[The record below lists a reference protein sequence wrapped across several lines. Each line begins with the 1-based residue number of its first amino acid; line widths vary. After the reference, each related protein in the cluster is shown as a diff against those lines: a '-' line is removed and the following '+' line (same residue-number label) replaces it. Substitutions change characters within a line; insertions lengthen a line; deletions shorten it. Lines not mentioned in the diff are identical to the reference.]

1 MIRVGLYIDGFN
13 LYFGLCDSNFRRYL
27 WLNPELLGEN
37 LLRRGQQLDFV
48 KYFSAR
54 IKQSAT
60 DPDKHKRQALFLR
73 AVESLPKT
81 TAYYGH
87 YLEKQKQCRACGATW
102 LHQEEKMTDV
112 NISVYLLLDA
122 FDNKYDT
129 ALLLSAD
136 SDLATPVEAVL
147 NRFPGKR
154 VIMVAPPGR
163 KSFRLARAASANFTL
178 GRTMLQNSQFSD
190 PHILP
195 DGTELH
201 CPKEWL

>member
-1 MIRVGLYIDGFN
+1 MSRVGLYIDGFN
-13 LYFGLCDSNFRRYL
+13 LYFGLRDSNLRRCF

-37 LLRRGQQLDFV
+37 LLHSGQELEFV

-54 IKQSAT
+54 IKQSAA

-87 YLEKQKQCRACGATW
+87 YLEKPRQCRVCGAKW

-112 NISVYLLLDA
+112 NISVQLLLDA
-122 FDNKYDT
+122 FDDKYDT

-136 SDLATPVEAVL
+136 SDLASPVEAVL
-147 NRFPGKR
+147 ERFNNKR
-154 VIMVAPPGR
+154 IIMIAPPGR
-163 KSFRLARAASANFTL
+163 KSSRLAGAATASFTL
-178 GRTMLQNSQFSD
+178 GRAVLQNSQFSN
-190 PHILP
+190 PHKLS

>member
-1 MIRVGLYIDGFN
+1 MIRVGVYIDGFN
-13 LYFGLCDSNFRRYL
+13 LYFGLCDSKLRRCL

-37 LLRRGQQLDFV
+37 LLRPGQQLDFV
-48 KYFSAR
+48 KYFTAR

-81 TAYYGH
+81 RAYYGH
-87 YLEKQKQCRACGATW
+87 YLEKTKRCHACGEKW

-112 NISVYLLLDA
+112 NISVHLLLDA
-122 FDNKYDT
+122 FDDKFDT

-147 NRFPGKR
+147 QRFHGKR
-154 VIMVAPPGR
+154 IVMVAPPGR
-163 KSFRLARAASANFTL
+163 RSSRLARAATAHFTL
-178 GRTMLQNSQFSD
+178 GRVVLQNSQFSN
-190 PHILP
+190 PHELP
-195 DGTELH
+195 DGTVLH
-201 CPKEWL
+201 RPKKW